1 MRRRPIPSSLK
12 WLVTQRAR
20 LDGERVKQDAEFES
34 RLAGLDR
41 AIREAK
47 ENVGLFQ
54 AEREQFI
61 RVHMNLREIRE
72 RDVAALDTALGLY
85 DIKVEPESIQ
95 TIRSHSRGS
104 LFSHGQMTRTIYE
117 YLRMARGERCGVTE
131 IAVFVQSRLRSQI
144 NSTDFEDLRFRV
156 RHRLKGMARAGKI
169 EQIKSPV
176 ANVESWYR
184 LKAADRA
191 LLKNS
196 ADARSETTF
205 HGDD

>member
-20 LDGERVKQDAEFES
+20 LDGERIKLDAEFEQ

-47 ENVGLFQ
+47 ESVGLFQ
-54 AEREQFI
+54 SEREQFI
-61 RVHMNLREIRE
+61 RVHMNLREVRD

-95 TIRSHSRGS
+95 AIRSHAGEALFSRGR
-104 LFSHGQMTRTIYE
+104 MTRVIYE
-117 YLRMARGERCGVTE
+117 YLRMARGDRCGVTE
-131 IAVFVQSRLRSQI
+131 IAVFVQTRLKLQI
-144 NSTDFEDLRFRV
+144 AETDFEDLRHRV
-156 RHRLKGMARAGKI
+156 RHRLKGLARLGRL

-196 ADARSETTF
+196 AGARSETTS

>member
-20 LDGERVKQDAEFES
+20 LDGERVKQDTEFES

-41 AIREAK
+41 AIRDAK
-47 ENVGLFQ
+47 ESVGLFQ

-61 RVHMNLREIRE
+61 RVHMNLREVRE

-85 DIKVEPESIQ
+85 DIKVEPDSIQ

-104 LFSHGQMTRTIYE
+104 LFSHGHMTRAIYE

-131 IAVFVQSRLRSQI
+131 IAVFVQSRLNSQI
-144 NSTDFEDLRFRV
+144 NETDFEDLRFRV
-156 RHRLKGMARAGKI
+156 RHRLKGLAREGKI

-191 LLKNS
+191 LLRNT
-196 ADARSETTF
+196 ADAHIEKASRAA
-205 HGDD
+205 D